1 MGARDEI
8 VGVEN
13 EESAA
18 VVDDTSA
25 VCEMSDDINE
35 VVWFHMGG
43 DPVSS

>member
-13 EESAA
+13 EETAA
-18 VVDDTSA
+18 VVDDTGA
-25 VCEMSDDINE
+25 VCEMSDDIDE
-35 VVWFHMGG
+35 VVWFYMRV